1 MIKIHLSPVSQIK
14 FPTKGTNT
22 ARWFQ
27 VKGREIVQVK
37 SSNLACYLIYFIFNK
52 YLKQTERKQT
62 LNSCV
67 NFVQHFSTLISL

>member
-37 SSNLACYLIYFIFNK
+37 SSNLACYLIK
-52 YLKQTERKQT
+52 ERKQT